1 MRVASPAGA
10 TRALADSGMLAETGM
25 LAKGERPPASAERV
39 SPESVPRQ
47 RLREVEP
54 AAHEV
59 AHRAGP
65 PPPLPTPQRS
75 HRVHGIVASQPMPSA
90 LTTTVTQLP
99 ESRVRVQVQVP
110 PAELEQRI
118 EGKAREL
125 GRKLKLPGFRRGK
138 VPAPLVI
145 QRLGRDAVMEEAVRD
160 TLSSW
165 YVDALELTGI
175 VPVGDPE
182 LDLGEL
188 PPHGGALGFSFEIG
202 VLPQATLGEYRGLE
216 VGRAEPVVEEQ
227 RVQGEID
234 ALRERLARLETVQR
248 PAAAG
253 DFVVVDYEGALAGG
267 PEGGAAGEPASQSAE
282 REPFAGGEGRD
293 QLVELGSGNLIAG
306 FEQALEGASAGESR
320 TLELTFPAD
329 YARAELAGREASFE
343 VTVKEV
349 KRKELPA
356 VDDDL
361 AIDTGFDTVGELRED
376 IRRRLREAEEQRID
390 AEFREAALDAAV
402 EHAQVQVPA
411 ALIEARAREMLERVL
426 HALAHRGIS
435 RESYLEITGR
445 SEQEILAD
453 TAPEA
458 ERALRREAVLT
469 AVVAAEGISPGEEE
483 LLEAVRPAAE
493 REELTPQAL
502 LRRLREAGRVEEL
515 REDLA
520 ARHAM
525 DLIAAQA
532 RPIPLEQARARE
544 QLWTPEKERSER
556 AREEQV
562 QEVAQ
567 AGEPAPGG
575 LWTPDR

>member
-1 MRVASPAGA
+1 
-10 TRALADSGMLAETGM
+10 
-25 LAKGERPPASAERV
+25 
-39 SPESVPRQ
+39 
-47 RLREVEP
+47 
-54 AAHEV
+54 
-59 AHRAGP
+59 
-65 PPPLPTPQRS
+65 
-75 HRVHGIVASQPMPSA
+75 MPSA

-110 PAELEQRI
+110 PAELERRI

-125 GRKLKLPGFRRGK
+125 GRQLKLPGFRRGK
-138 VPAPLVI
+138 VPAPLVV

-165 YVDALELTGI
+165 YVAALEDTGI
-175 VPVGDPE
+175 VPVGDPKV
-182 LDLGEL
+182 DLGEL
-188 PPHGGALGFSFEIG
+188 PPHGEALGFSFEIG
-202 VLPQATLGEYRGLE
+202 VLPQAVLGEYRGLE
-216 VGRAEPVVEEQ
+216 VGRAEPVVEEE

-234 ALRERLARLETVQR
+234 GLRERLARLEAVQR

-253 DFVVVDYEGALAGG
+253 DFVVLDYEGALVG
-267 PEGGAAGEPASQSAE
+267 EDGARA
-282 REPFAGGEGRD
+282 PFAGGEGRD
-293 QLVELGSGNLIAG
+293 QLVELGSGNLIEG

-320 TLELTFPAD
+320 TLQLTFPAD

-356 VDDDL
+356 VDEDL
-361 AIDTGFDTVGELRED
+361 AIDTGFDTLRELRED
-376 IRRRLREAEEQRID
+376 IGRRLREAEEQRIE

-402 EHAQVQVPA
+402 ARAQVQVPA

-426 HALAHRGIS
+426 HTLAHRGIS

-445 SEQEILAD
+445 SEQEVLAD
-453 TAPEA
+453 SAPEA

-493 REELTPQAL
+493 REELSPQAL
-502 LRRLREAGRVEEL
+502 LQRLREAGRVEEL

-520 ARHAM
+520 ARRAM
-525 DLIAAQA
+525 ELIAAQA
-532 RPIPLEQARARE
+532 RPIPIEAARARE
-544 QLWTPEKERSER
+544 ELWTPEKERAER
-556 AREEQV
+556 EREEQV
-562 QEVAQ
+562 QEVAHT
-567 AGEPAPGG
+567 AEPAPGG